1 MRFKTFSSFIILSG
15 PSGVGK
21 NTLGDFLLQQFPE
34 LSYSVSA
41 TSRSIRKGEQ
51 DGVDYHFM
59 NNEEFEQKIKEDAL
73 LEWQEVYDGMY
84 YGTMKS
90 ELDRINSLN
99 KFPLLVVDVFGAI
112 NVMKNLKFKPLSI
125 FIQAPSLEILEN
137 RLRTRGTDS
146 EEKIAKRLE
155 KASVEMNESANF
167 DLTIINDDL
176 PMAQKQLEEV
186 VHYFLKFGF

>member
-1 MRFKTFSSFIILSG
+1 MQKVIILSG

-41 TSRSIRKGEQ
+41 TSRAIRKGEE

-59 NNEEFEQKIKEDAL
+59 DNETFKKKINDDEL
-73 LEWQEVYDGMY
+73 LEWQEVYEGTY
-84 YGTMKS
+84 YGTLKS
-90 ELDRINSLN
+90 ELDRINGLN

-112 NVMKNLKFKPLSI
+112 NVIKNLKFKPLSI
-125 FIQAPSLEILEN
+125 FIQAPSLEILQK
-137 RLRTRGTDS
+137 RLTARGTDS
-146 EEKIAKRLE
+146 PVKIEKRLS
-155 KASVEMNESANF
+155 KAAIEMNEAKQF

-176 PMAQKQLEEV
+176 PKAQKQLAEV
-186 VHYFLKFGF
+186 VNYFLKFGS

>member
-1 MRFKTFSSFIILSG
+1 MQKVIILSG

-41 TSRSIRKGEQ
+41 TTREIRKGEQ

-59 NNEEFEQKIKEDAL
+59 NNESFEKKIKEDEL
-73 LEWQEVYDGMY
+73 LEWQEVYAGTY
-84 YGTMKS
+84 YGTLKE
-90 ELDRINSLN
+90 ELDRINELD
-99 KFPLLVVDVFGAI
+99 KFPLLVIDVFGAI

-125 FIQAPSLEILEN
+125 FIQAPSLEVLRN
-137 RLRTRGTDS
+137 RLTARGTDS
-146 EEKIAKRLE
+146 AEKIEKRLE
-155 KASVEMNESANF
+155 KASVEMHESSQF

-176 PMAQKQLEEV
+176 PKAQLQLQEV
-186 VHYFLKFGF
+186 VSYFLKFGN

>member
-1 MRFKTFSSFIILSG
+1 MQKVIILSG

-21 NTLGDFLLQQFPE
+21 NTLGDFLLQQFPA

-41 TSRSIRKGEQ
+41 TSRAIRKGET
-51 DGVDYHFM
+51 DGVDYHFLS
-59 NNEEFEQKIKEDAL
+59 NDVFEDKIKNDEL

-84 YGTMKS
+84 YGTLKS
-90 ELDRINSLN
+90 ELDRINAIN

-125 FIQAPSLEILEN
+125 FIQAPSLEILEQ
-137 RLRTRGTDS
+137 RLRNRGADT
-146 EEKIAKRLE
+146 EEKIQKRLE
-155 KASVEMNESANF
+155 KASVEMNESSQF

-176 PMAQKQLEEV
+176 ALAQQQLKEV
-186 VHYFLKFGF
+186 VHYFLKYGN

>member
-1 MRFKTFSSFIILSG
+1 MQKVIILSG

-41 TSRSIRKGEQ
+41 TSRAIRKGEQ
-51 DGVDYHFM
+51 HGVDYHFM
-59 NNEEFEQKIKEDAL
+59 NNEEFEQKIKEDGL
-73 LEWQEVYDGMY
+73 LEWQEVYEGMY

-90 ELDRINSLN
+90 ELDRINELN

-125 FIQAPSLEILEN
+125 FIQAPSIEILEA
-137 RLRTRGTDS
+137 RLRARGTDS
-146 EEKIAKRLE
+146 EEKILKRLD
-155 KASVEMNESANF
+155 KASVEMNESGQF

-176 PMAQKQLEEV
+176 TLAQKQLQEV
-186 VHYFLKFGF
+186 VHYFLKFGS